1 MIVTR
6 RVNEMISR
14 IFSFFL
20 KFRAS
25 RRSRKSKQKLISVSF
40 RLSFTIIT
48 KKYKMAVNATEI
60 NEIIILNDG
69 TEENQTTFE
78 TRVESEENVAILIT
92 AFLAPIGLGLFRSGL
107 CQRKTFV
114 HSLVKPFV
122 HLAFGTIGFWIL
134 GSGFA
139 SDSSNSLIGMDNF
152 FLNKDSGPRE
162 IFQVLQL

>member
-1 MIVTR
+1 
-6 RVNEMISR
+6 
-14 IFSFFL
+14 
-20 KFRAS
+20 
-25 RRSRKSKQKLISVSF
+25 
-40 RLSFTIIT
+40 
-48 KKYKMAVNATEI
+48 MAVNATEI
-60 NEIIILNDG
+60 NEIIILNDC

-92 AFLAPIGLGLFRSGL
+92 AFLAPIGLGLFGSGL
-107 CQRKTFV
+107 CQHKTFV

-139 SDSSNSLIGMDNF
+139 SDSSNGLIGMENF

-162 IFQVLQL
+162 IFQVLWLEIHDQRRPQSLFC

>member
-1 MIVTR
+1 
-6 RVNEMISR
+6 
-14 IFSFFL
+14 
-20 KFRAS
+20 
-25 RRSRKSKQKLISVSF
+25 
-40 RLSFTIIT
+40 
-48 KKYKMAVNATEI
+48 MAVNSTEI

-78 TRVESEENVAILIT
+78 TQVESEKNVAILIM

-139 SDSSNSLIGMDNF
+139 SDSSNGFIGMENF

-162 IFQVLQL
+162 IFQVLQLQILLKSKVDS

>member
-1 MIVTR
+1 
-6 RVNEMISR
+6 
-14 IFSFFL
+14 
-20 KFRAS
+20 
-25 RRSRKSKQKLISVSF
+25 
-40 RLSFTIIT
+40 
-48 KKYKMAVNATEI
+48 MAVNATEI

-69 TEENQTTFE
+69 TEENQTMFE
-78 TRVESEENVAILIT
+78 TEPQSKENVAILIT

-139 SDSSNSLIGMDNF
+139 SDSSNGFIGTENF
-152 FLNKDSGPRE
+152 FLNKNSGPRE
-162 IFQVLQL
+162 IFQVLQLCILLKSKNDL

>member
-1 MIVTR
+1 MK
-6 RVNEMISR
+6 
-14 IFSFFL
+14 FL
-20 KFRAS
+20 FG
-25 RRSRKSKQKLISVSF
+25 SVLQSQQ
-40 RLSFTIIT
+40 
-48 KKYKMAVNATEI
+48 KYKMAVNATEI

-139 SDSSNSLIGMDNF
+139 SDSSNGLIGMDNF

>member
-1 MIVTR
+1 
-6 RVNEMISR
+6 
-14 IFSFFL
+14 
-20 KFRAS
+20 
-25 RRSRKSKQKLISVSF
+25 
-40 RLSFTIIT
+40 
-48 KKYKMAVNATEI
+48 MAVNSTEI

-78 TRVESEENVAILIT
+78 TQVESEENVAILIM

-139 SDSSNSLIGMDNF
+139 SDSSNGFIGMENF
-152 FLNKDSGPRE
+152 FLHKDSGPRE
-162 IFQVLQL
+162 IFQVLQLQILLKSKVDS